1 MENENGELETLV
13 EVEETTTPTEEKAEE
28 TPKNDSEP
36 VDELAELKKKA
47 DLAENYKIRAEK
59 AEKEAKKLKESKK
72 DSSSSKDELTLT
84 TKDTL
89 ALINAKVSTDNFD
102 TVVDWAK
109 FKKIPISEALK
120 DRTLQA
126 VLREKEEEKITAE
139 ATTTRGVQRGIQ
151 KQTPEEIVSRAS
163 KGLLSDSDEDMDKLV
178 EARMQLKLKKLQ
190 K

>member
-28 TPKNDSEP
+28 TPKNDSET
-36 VDELAELKKKA
+36 VDELAELRKKA

-59 AEKEAKKLKESKK
+59 AEKEAKKFKESSKK
-72 DSSSSKDELTLT
+72 DSSKDEVTLT
-84 TKDTL
+84 AKDTL

-126 VLREKEEEKITAE
+126 VLRDKEEEKITAE

-151 KQTPEEIVSRAS
+151 KQTPEEIVARAS